1 MNGMDEC
8 SLEQLDKRIALMLPL
23 LNERQRR
30 LYLAAEAITSPKNSV
45 SVISNI
51 SGVSR
56 NTIASGIRELQG
68 LDDDDESS
76 TLQNVRKR
84 GAGRKKIHE
93 EFPELN
99 TVLRELLCERGM
111 SNEFFSWS
119 RMSIREI
126 REVLKEKGYWV
137 GRTTVANMLQ
147 EMGYMYYDS
156 EGSAQ
161 ELYEKMKSASGSG
174 IPAIDLEI
182 VGTIHDHLPNRVWD
196 FIKNWWK
203 ADPVMVVSSLP
214 ASGVVY
220 PDGILYYP
228 YPSGY
233 IRWEYRK
240 ICATLRPPEADRENE
255 LRCLFWQLGE

>member
-1 MNGMDEC
+1 MNGIDEY
-8 SLEQLDKRIALMLPL
+8 SLEQLDKRIALMMPL

-30 LYLAAEAITSPKNSV
+30 LYLAAETMTSEKGSI

-56 NTIASGIRELQG
+56 NTIAAGIRELQG
-68 LDDDDESS
+68 FDDDDESS
-76 TLQNVRKR
+76 TLQSVRKR
-84 GAGRKKIHE
+84 GAGRKKIHD

-99 TVLRELLCERGM
+99 GVLRQLLCERGI

-156 EGSAQ
+156 EGTSE
-161 ELYEKMKSASGSG
+161 ELYDAMREARQKN
-174 IPAIDLEI
+174 IPIIDLEI
-182 VGTIHDHLPNRVWD
+182 VGVIHDHLPNRVWE
-196 FIKNWWK
+196 FVRNWWK
-203 ADPVMVVSSLP
+203 SDQVMVVSSLP
-214 ASGVVY
+214 ASGVKT
-220 PDGILYYP
+220 PQSIIYYP
-228 YPSGY
+228 YPAGY
-233 IRWEYRK
+233 IRWESRK
-240 ICATLRPPEADRENE
+240 ICATLRPPEAEGENE
-255 LRCLFWQLGE
+255 LRCLFWQLCE